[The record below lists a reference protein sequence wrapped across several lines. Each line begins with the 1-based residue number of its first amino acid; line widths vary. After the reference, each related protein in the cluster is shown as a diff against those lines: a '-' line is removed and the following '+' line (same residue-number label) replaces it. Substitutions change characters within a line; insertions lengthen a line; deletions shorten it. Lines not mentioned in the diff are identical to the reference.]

1 MPIADILII
10 VVFLGAYTL
19 AFLGGI
25 GRTLVGL
32 VALFAAM
39 VGAALF
45 TEPLAGALRSIAPS
59 MSTWASELMAFVI
72 TAALLAAAAVLL
84 MLRSFQVAP
93 VPTRRLTALRT
104 GALGVLLLSLLA
116 FVFATGVTAAVVQV
130 ASGTIHQLPQDRFGQ
145 LLNRELDRSL
155 LAPAALRVAPTLY
168 RLTVEWLPGE
178 PPAVLRPPS

>member
-32 VALFAAM
+32 IALFAAM

-45 TEPLAGALRSIAPS
+45 TEPLASALRSIAPS
-59 MSTWASELMAFVI
+59 MSNWASQLMAFVI
-72 TAALLAAAAVLL
+72 TAALLAAGAVLL

-104 GALGVLLLSLLA
+104 GAFGVLLLSLLA
-116 FVFATGVTAAVVQV
+116 FVFAAGVTAAVVQV
-130 ASGTIHQLPQDRFGQ
+130 ANGTIRQLPQDQFG
-145 LLNRELDRSL
+145 LRLNREMDRSL

-168 RLTVEWLPGE
+168 RLTIEWLPGE